1 MLKKFKIFSLRF
13 ILIIIFSLGIIAN
26 THAQESNITFN
37 VDMNT
42 TAISSDGV
50 HLAGSFQD
58 WNPNTLELEDPDS
71 DGIYSITVALENDSV
86 FEYKFING
94 NSWGNEESSSSFV
107 DCNGVDDQNGGL
119 NRVLETLNT
128 DIVLNPVCF
137 GSCEVCP
144 MSTENTITFSVDM
157 SLVNVNSSGVY
168 ISGDFMNHLGF
179 DDWSTDV
186 LQLTSEEGNNIY
198 SITLNGIPDGTYNY
212 KFLNGN
218 SWGYDENLF
227 GLPCSISD
235 GFGSFIRTFSIET
248 GTTQVGP
255 FCYEECEACDFPVN
269 VTFKVDMTNEAVSP
283 NGVHIAGEFQN
294 WDPAASQMS
303 DEDEDGIYELEFEL
317 NVGTYEFKYINGNNW
332 DGMANDNESI
342 PSSCNVNGNREITV
356 SSDTTI
362 QYCYNQCYDMCLDYP
377 DPAEIVFTV
386 DMSDEEIESSGVWII
401 GDFTDPQWQ
410 NGRIQMFE
418 LDDYPGVYSTSV
430 LVDGP
435 EEINYKFS
443 NGEPLLGSPFQDG
456 ESFDFASD
464 SCGIP
469 NGIGGWNRSFTRS
482 GFNESVGIF
491 CYNNCENCNDLT
503 IDFGIGIDEYSDYN
517 ELVLY
522 PNPAMDVV
530 YFNESVDYRIFATSG
545 SLVLQGTGNQVD
557 ITSLTRGI
565 YYLKSDKNQIL
576 RFIKF

>member
-1 MLKKFKIFSLRF
+1 MRLFCVFVFSLF
-13 ILIIIFSLGIIAN
+13 FLVKTN
-26 THAQESNITFN
+26 AQISNITFN

-42 TAISSDGV
+42 TAISPEGV
-50 HLAGSFQD
+50 YIAGSFQNWD
-58 WNPNTLELEDPDS
+58 PSTHELYDLDF
-71 DGIYSITVALENDSV
+71 DGIYSITIPLENDST

-94 NSWGNEESSSSFV
+94 NTWGNEESSNSFI

-119 NRVLETLNT
+119 NRVIETIDT
-128 DIVLNPVCF
+128 DFEINPVCF
-137 GSCEVCP
+137 SSCELCP
-144 MSTENTITFSVDM
+144 EINENTVTFLVDM
-157 SLVNVNSSGVY
+157 SLVNVNNSGVF

-179 DDWSTDV
+179 DDWSTDI
-186 LQLTSEEGNNIY
+186 LELTNEEGNNIY
-198 SITLNGIPDGTYNY
+198 SITISGIPNGTYNY

-218 SWGYDENLF
+218 SWGYDENLD

-235 GFGSFIRTFSIET
+235 GFGSYIRTFSIVT

-255 FCYEECEACDFPVN
+255 FCYQECDACDFPVN

-303 DEDEDGIYELEFEL
+303 DDDEDGIYELEFEL

-342 PSSCNVNGNREITV
+342 PSSCNVNGNREIIV

-386 DMSDEEIESSGVWII
+386 DMSDEDIESSGVWIL

-418 LDDYPGVYSTSV
+418 LDDYPGVYSTSI
-430 LVDGP
+430 LIDGP

-456 ESFDFASD
+456 ETFDFSSD

-482 GFNESVGIF
+482 GINESAGIF

-503 IDFGIGIDEYSDYN
+503 IDFGIGIGEYSESF
-517 ELVLY
+517 ELYLF
-522 PNPAMDVV
+522 PNPSKDVV
-530 YFNESVDYRIFATSG
+530 YFNERVDYKIFAPSG
-545 SLVLQGTGNQVD
+545 SLVIEGYGSQID
-557 ITSLTRGI
+557 ISILTSGI
-565 YYLKSDKNQIL
+565 YYVKSDINQIL
-576 RFIKF
+576 KLIKL